1 MSFVKFIYSEKATK
15 LCQIINIDLSI
26 TTQDKSTV
34 GISQNFVAFL
44 EYMNCKCFLP
54 ISKMHS
60 IAKFKDVKRGHSK
73 INLFQFVVW
82 GITQII
88 SIKPVQILLSI
99 KPRVL
104 PKALVF
110 ATAKKVP
117 ASTLYSRS
125 FGQIIAKSTDLQ
137 HCKERPRR
145 QIEQGVVQKLRGQDE
160 VGRWSKNAY
169 FCPLSG

>member
-1 MSFVKFIYSEKATK
+1 MNPSNTWKCKLEAASFFCH
-15 LCQIINIDLSI
+15 LN
-26 TTQDKSTV
+26 TQT
-34 GISQNFVAFL
+34 GR
-44 EYMNCKCFLP
+44 CFLP

-117 ASTLYSRS
+117 TSTLYSRS

-145 QIEQGVVQKLRGQDE
+145 QIVQGVVQKLRGQDE

-169 FCPLSG
+169 YCPLSV